1 MKKYVKPTYVLQL
14 PKEEQERVKKRLMKV
29 GLSGED
35 LEDAMNSKLVDI
47 DYDKDPPVQ
56 EIRTSEEVDDYE
68 EIDITDEEIAD
79 IKYIIEMFR
88 ELELDFQSVC
98 NKLNKNEDT
107 LRYLDLLDRDE
118 ILAMRRALDYILFFP
133 EDAEK
138 LLDKV
143 SR

>member
-14 PKEEQERVKKRLMKV
+14 PKEEQERVRKRLMEA

-35 LEDAMNSKLVDI
+35 LEDAMNSKLVDV

-68 EIDITDEEIAD
+68 EIDITDEEVAD
-79 IKYIIEMFR
+79 IKYIVEMFR

-107 LRYLDLLDRDE
+107 LRYLDLLNRDE

>member
-14 PKEEQERVKKRLMKV
+14 PKEEQERVKKRLMKA

-56 EIRTSEEVDDYE
+56 EIRTAEEIDDYE
-68 EIDITDEEIAD
+68 EIDITDEEVAD
-79 IKYIIEMFR
+79 IKYIIEMFK
-88 ELELDFQSVC
+88 ELELDFESVC

>member
-14 PKEEQERVKKRLMKV
+14 PKEEQERVRKRLMEA

-35 LEDAMNSKLVDI
+35 LEDAMNSKLVDV

-68 EIDITDEEIAD
+68 EIDITDEEIED
-79 IKYIIEMFR
+79 IKYIVEMFR
-88 ELELDFQSVC
+88 EFELDFQSVC

-107 LRYLDLLDRDE
+107 LRYLDLINRDE
-118 ILAMRRALDYILFFP
+118 ILAMRRALDYVLFFP

>member
-14 PKEEQERVKKRLMKV
+14 PKEEQERIRKRLMED

-35 LEDAMNSKLVDI
+35 LEDAMNSKLVDV

-68 EIDITDEEIAD
+68 EFDITDEEIAD

-88 ELELDFQSVC
+88 EFELDFQSVC

>member
-14 PKEEQERVKKRLMKV
+14 PKEEQERVRKRLMEA

-35 LEDAMNSKLVDI
+35 LEDAMNSKLVDV

-56 EIRTSEEVDDYE
+56 EIRTAEEIDDYE
-68 EIDITDEEIAD
+68 EIDITDEEVAD
-79 IKYIIEMFR
+79 IKYIIEMFK
-88 ELELDFQSVC
+88 ELELDFESVC

-107 LRYLDLLDRDE
+107 LRYLDLLNRDE

>member
-14 PKEEQERVKKRLMKV
+14 PKEEQERVKKRLMRA

-35 LEDAMNSKLVDI
+35 LEDAMNSKLVDV

-56 EIRTSEEVDDYE
+56 EIRTAEEIDDYE
-68 EIDITDEEIAD
+68 EIDITDEEVAD
-79 IKYIIEMFR
+79 IKYIIEMFK
-88 ELELDFQSVC
+88 ELELDFESVC

>member
-14 PKEEQERVKKRLMKV
+14 PKEEQERVKKRLMKA

-68 EIDITDEEIAD
+68 EIDITDGEIAD

-88 ELELDFQSVC
+88 ELELDFESVC

>member
-14 PKEEQERVKKRLMKV
+14 PKEEQERVKKRLMKA

-68 EIDITDEEIAD
+68 EIDITDGEIAD
-79 IKYIIEMFR
+79 IKYIIEMFK
-88 ELELDFQSVC
+88 ELELDFESVC

>member
-14 PKEEQERVKKRLMKV
+14 PKEEQERIRKRLMEA

-35 LEDAMNSKLVDI
+35 LEDAMNSKLVDV

-68 EIDITDEEIAD
+68 EIDITDEEIED

-88 ELELDFQSVC
+88 EFELDFQSVC
-98 NKLNKNEDT
+98 NRLDKNEDT

>member
-14 PKEEQERVKKRLMKV
+14 PKEEQERVRKRLMEA

-35 LEDAMNSKLVDI
+35 LEDAMNSKLVDV

-56 EIRTSEEVDDYE
+56 EIRTAEEIDDYE
-68 EIDITDEEIAD
+68 EIDITDEEVAD
-79 IKYIIEMFR
+79 IKYIIEMFK
-88 ELELDFQSVC
+88 EFELDFESVC

-107 LRYLDLLDRDE
+107 LRYLDLLNRDE

>member
-14 PKEEQERVKKRLMKV
+14 PKEEQERVKKRLMKA

-35 LEDAMNSKLVDI
+35 LEDAMNSKLVDV

-68 EIDITDEEIAD
+68 EIDITDGEIAD
-79 IKYIIEMFR
+79 IKYIIEMFK
-88 ELELDFQSVC
+88 ELELDFESVC

>member
-14 PKEEQERVKKRLMKV
+14 PKEEQERIRKRLMEA

-35 LEDAMNSKLVDI
+35 LEDAMNSKLVDV
-47 DYDKDPPVQ
+47 DYDKDPLVQ

-68 EIDITDEEIAD
+68 EFDVTDEEVAD

-88 ELELDFQSVC
+88 EFELDFQSVC

-107 LRYLDLLDRDE
+107 LRYLDLIDRDE

>member
-14 PKEEQERVKKRLMKV
+14 PKEEQERVKKRLMKA

-68 EIDITDEEIAD
+68 EIDITDGEIAD
-79 IKYIIEMFR
+79 IKYIIEMFK
-88 ELELDFQSVC
+88 ELELDFESVC

-107 LRYLDLLDRDE
+107 LRYLDLLNRDE

>member
-14 PKEEQERVKKRLMKV
+14 PKEEQERVRQRLMKA

-35 LEDAMNSKLVDI
+35 LEDAMNSKLVDV

-107 LRYLDLLDRDE
+107 LRYLDLLNRDE

>member
-14 PKEEQERVKKRLMKV
+14 PKEEQERVRKRLMEA

-35 LEDAMNSKLVDI
+35 LEDAMNSKLVDV

-56 EIRTSEEVDDYE
+56 EIRTSEEIDDYE
-68 EIDITDEEIAD
+68 EIDITDEEVAD
-79 IKYIIEMFR
+79 IKYIIEMFK
-88 ELELDFQSVC
+88 EFELDFQSVC

>member
-14 PKEEQERVKKRLMKV
+14 PEEEQERVRKRLMEA

-35 LEDAMNSKLVDI
+35 LEDAMNSKLVDV

-68 EIDITDEEIAD
+68 ELDITDEEIAD

-88 ELELDFQSVC
+88 EFELDFQGVC

>member
-14 PKEEQERVKKRLMKV
+14 PKEEQERIRKRLMEA

-35 LEDAMNSKLVDI
+35 LEDAMNSKLVDV

-68 EIDITDEEIAD
+68 EIDITDEEVAD
-79 IKYIIEMFR
+79 IKYIVEMFR
-88 ELELDFQSVC
+88 EFELDFQSVC